1 MESSDS
7 EESVVDKSHLPVSAK
22 SKRQYF
28 PQDKKVQILTR
39 IRASNLVLFGPFTK
53 TITPKRRQEEEQRLL
68 AFCIQIG
75 APNIT
80 AIEHIYRHFNT
91 WKRNIKEMIARRQ
104 KKTGIGKQRPIKEAD
119 EILYAIIKE
128 NPAIDDC
135 KVSV

>member
-1 MESSDS
+1 M
-7 EESVVDKSHLPVSAK
+7 
-22 SKRQYF
+22 
-28 PQDKKVQILTR
+28 TR

-53 TITPKRRQEEEQRLL
+53 EITPKRRQEEEQRLL

-104 KKTGIGKQRPIKEAD
+104 KKTGIGKQINDSKVGKNIKMSCLLKKYSFTKM
-119 EILYAIIKE
+119 ILRNEKFT
-128 NPAIDDC
+128 
-135 KVSV
+135 